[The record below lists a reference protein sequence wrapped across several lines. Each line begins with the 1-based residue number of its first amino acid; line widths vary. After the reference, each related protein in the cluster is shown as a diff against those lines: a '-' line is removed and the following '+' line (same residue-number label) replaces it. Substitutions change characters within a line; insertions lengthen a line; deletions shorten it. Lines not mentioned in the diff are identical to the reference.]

1 MSTDSPPAILAT
13 GLIKRFGDQRAVD
26 GIDLVVPRGRV
37 FGVLGPNGA
46 GKTTM
51 LKMLT
56 TLLPLD
62 GGRAE
67 ILGHDVRAEPHLVR
81 QLLGVTGQYAS
92 VDEALTARENLV
104 IFAKLHRLPRPR
116 ERAAELLEQFAL
128 TEAAD
133 RPLRGFSGGMRRRLD
148 IAASLVARPRLIFLD
163 EPTTGLDPR
172 TRVQMWDT
180 VRELVRSGSTV
191 VLTTQYLEEADELAD
206 RIAVI
211 DRGRLVADD
220 TAEALKRSVGS
231 STLHLTLATRH
242 DLREA
247 IDLVRTVA
255 GVEPVVDRPQ
265 VLVPS
270 TDGDAAAD
278 VIAALRARG
287 IAITDLDLRRPSLD
301 DVFFALT
308 GQSGAPRDA
317 AGPSADPVGAPDTS
331 EDPTLVGGPR

>member
-1 MSTDSPPAILAT
+1 MTSDLAVDAR
-13 GLIKRFGDQRAVD
+13 GLVKRFGSHEALA
-26 GIDLVVPRGRV
+26 GIDLQVPAGSV
-37 FGVLGPNGA
+37 YAVLGPNGA
-46 GKTTM
+46 GKTTTVRI
-51 LKMLT
+51 LA
-56 TLLPLD
+56 TLARPTS
-62 GGRAE
+62 GSATIFGY
-67 ILGHDVRAEPHLVR
+67 DVVR
-81 QLLGVTGQYAS
+81 QATAVRSLIGLTGQYAS